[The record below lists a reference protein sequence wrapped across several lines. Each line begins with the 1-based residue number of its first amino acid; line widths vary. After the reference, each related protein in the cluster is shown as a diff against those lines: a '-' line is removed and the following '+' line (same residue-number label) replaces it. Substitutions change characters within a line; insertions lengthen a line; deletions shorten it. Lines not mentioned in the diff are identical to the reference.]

1 VPQLTD
7 LEQSLQL
14 VETTLRQVETQYNMY
29 FAGQLRRPPL
39 ETRRR
44 LEQLLGRL
52 DRGYITSSAER
63 FRLGSLQARFAKFSE
78 LWDRAIRAREE
89 GRAGPLSRSAR
100 LAAPAAA
107 SATPPSKPATGDRTF
122 GSATLTGEEAE
133 PDKVRALYDSL
144 MEARKA
150 TGAAEPFPFSKFV
163 DIVKGQVARFQQSGS
178 VPVAFRVSTKGGR
191 VVFTARGGKT
201 AEGDQAD

>member
-1 VPQLTD
+1 MPELTD
-7 LEQSLQL
+7 LEQSLRL

-29 FAGQLRRPPL
+29 FAGQLRRPPI

-100 LAAPAAA
+100 PAAPAAE
-107 SATPPSKPATGDRTF
+107 SATPPSRSATDDRTF

-133 PDKVRALYDSL
+133 SDKVRALYDSL

-150 TGAAEPFPFSKFV
+150 TGAAEPLPFSKFI
-163 DIVKGQVARFQQSGS
+163 DIVKGQVARFQQSGA

-191 VVFTARGGKT
+191 VVFTARGRKT
-201 AEGDQAD
+201 ADGDEAD